1 MEEVMS
7 GQDIATPETV
17 DSPQNLAERIRD
29 DINEYTNRSIRSLD
43 VSVYEDSVVVSGKTS
58 RYYYKQLTTRAV
70 YGIVSDLNLD
80 NRIEVRVD

>member
-1 MEEVMS
+1 MS
-7 GQDIATPETV
+7 GQDIATPESV
-17 DSPQNLAERIRD
+17 EVPQNLAERIRE
-29 DINEYTNRSIRSLD
+29 DINQYTNRSIRSLD
-43 VSVYEDSVVVSGKTS
+43 VSVHEDSVVVSGRTS